1 MIVELQTSVEKEVS
15 IRTQIYRSLPRR
27 LRLRPAILLD
37 CSCQQG
43 SDSCR
48 RLALPIN
55 TNYYN
60 VYVDSWIYDKD
71 KDIAGAKI
79 SYTECFP
86 EVKQLPEWDSHFSG
100 THQNDGYGKER
111 ATFTFSKGCHI
122 DKNVDAY
129 FTDGYNNLTDE
140 LEFEIKE
147 NQIVITYP
155 YLTSHQPDVRLLIR
169 YESVYTRVLLTS
181 NNPAES

>member
-1 MIVELQTSVEKEVS
+1 MLFLFYKSKE
-15 IRTQIYRSLPRR
+15 IRR
-27 LRLRPAILLD
+27 LSFYLNSDTLLETV
-37 CSCQQG
+37 S
-43 SDSCR
+43 
-48 RLALPIN
+48 
-55 TNYYN
+55 
-60 VYVDSWIYDKD
+60 
-71 KDIAGAKI
+71 
-79 SYTECFP
+79 FP

-169 YESVYTRVLLTS
+169 YESVYTRVLLDF
-181 NNPAES
+181 E

>member
-1 MIVELQTSVEKEVS
+1 MNSM
-15 IRTQIYRSLPRR
+15 
-27 LRLRPAILLD
+27 
-37 CSCQQG
+37 G
-43 SDSCR
+43 
-48 RLALPIN
+48 
-55 TNYYN
+55 
-60 VYVDSWIYDKD
+60 
-71 KDIAGAKI
+71 
-79 SYTECFP
+79 FP

-169 YESVYTRVLLTS
+169 YESVYTRVLLDF
-181 NNPAES
+181 E